1 MADNTSIVLVVFII
15 AGGFVTIVRA
25 LLDYRRS
32 VTLIRAQAEA
42 HVKLMEKLASSQELL
57 SYMETEAGKHF
68 LQLVAVGAEGPRGP
82 QFPFGRI
89 LWSVQAGLTVLFAGL
104 GFLFLRGRVSDS
116 GATNGLLVLGTLTV
130 VIGLG
135 FLVSAAASYVI
146 SKHLGLLERE
156 PLARRAA

>member
-1 MADNTSIVLVVFII
+1 MSENFSIVAVVFII

-25 LLDYRRS
+25 LLDYRKS

-68 LQLVAVGAEGPRGP
+68 LQLVAVGAERPRGP

-104 GFLFLRGRVSDS
+104 GLLFVRTRVTEPGSSD
-116 GATNGLLVLGTLTV
+116 GFLVLGTLAV

-156 PLARRAA
+156 PLAHRA